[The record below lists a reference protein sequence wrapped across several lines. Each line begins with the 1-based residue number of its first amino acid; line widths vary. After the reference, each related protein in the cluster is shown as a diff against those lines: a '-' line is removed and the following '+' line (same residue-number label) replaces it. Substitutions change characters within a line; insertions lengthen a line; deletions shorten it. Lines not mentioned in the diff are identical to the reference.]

1 MIKKT
6 IAQVSEDTLKIQ
18 AFIDSQRPGAILTYT
33 EIQSATGV
41 RMNTDGKAKLRR
53 ACKRARREY
62 SPVRGSGIRLASAET
77 ALSLVSNRLVS
88 INNATKRGDKTTKL
102 MHEQFFE
109 SLSTAEQRQ
118 ILFAGAVFGAI
129 RVAAENGKLLYKKN
143 KEVANDVVQIPIPK
157 ISG

>member
-1 MIKKT
+1 MTKT
-6 IAQVSEDTLKIQ
+6 IAEVSEETLKIQ
-18 AFIDSQRPGAILTYT
+18 AFLEQQEHGAVFTYT
-33 EIQSATGV
+33 EIESNTGV
-41 RMNTDGKAKLRR
+41 PMDVSGKAKLRT
-53 ACKRARREY
+53 ALKRARREY
-62 SPVRGSGIRLASAET
+62 SAIKGTGIRLASADT

-102 MHEQFFE
+102 LHEQFFA
-109 SLSTAEQRQ
+109 SLNAQEQRQ

-143 KEVANDVVQIPIPK
+143 KELANDVIQIPVPK